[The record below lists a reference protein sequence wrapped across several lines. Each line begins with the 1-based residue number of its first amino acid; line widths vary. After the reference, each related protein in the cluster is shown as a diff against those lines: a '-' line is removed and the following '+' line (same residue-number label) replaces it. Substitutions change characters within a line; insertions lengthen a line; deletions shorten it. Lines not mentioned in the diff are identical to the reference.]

1 MDPVIKALQN
11 RIFTYMY
18 RATETWASEIRK
30 PQEAG
35 SEFHDETSNHMQS
48 HIKDMGHLLL
58 LSQTEEEA
66 TNG

>member
-35 SEFHDETSNHMQS
+35 SDFHDETSNHM
-48 HIKDMGHLLL
+48 
-58 LSQTEEEA
+58 
-66 TNG
+66 